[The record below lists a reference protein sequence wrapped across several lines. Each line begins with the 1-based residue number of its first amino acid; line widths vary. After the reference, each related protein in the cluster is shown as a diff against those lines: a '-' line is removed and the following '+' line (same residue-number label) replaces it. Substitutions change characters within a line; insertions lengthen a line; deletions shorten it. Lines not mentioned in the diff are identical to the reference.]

1 MDKKI
6 KLSDTQQRTLDDIQ
20 AVKRDDKGYY
30 MAVGTSLRRNGRY
43 NIHQT
48 TLIYLMKNNLI
59 RECTD
64 SRQLFEAIPQTIT
77 ISHLTRRPYEEF
89 VTHRFSSLK
98 FTINQKA
105 SNDHGT
111 VYWIEGTEDELFK
124 FISSTVSPDITRDQ
138 FKRKYID

>member
-20 AVKRDDKGYY
+20 AVKHDDKGYF
-30 MAVGTSLRRNGRY
+30 MAVGTNLRRSGRY

-48 TLIYLMKNNLI
+48 TLIFLLKNNLI
-59 RECTD
+59 RECD
-64 SRQLFEAIPQTIT
+64 GNQIFEAVPRNIT
-77 ISHLTRRPYEEF
+77 ISHLARRPYEES

-98 FTINQKA
+98 FTINQNA

-111 VYWIEGTEDELFK
+111 QYWIDGTEDELFK